1 LNEASRLRGAS
12 RPSVVV
18 GLSSGVDSSVTAWL
32 LKQQGYNVVGVTL
45 ALAEPGSSESSSPSL
60 MGKAKGVADHLGI
73 PHYAV
78 DNLAEFRTLVVD
90 YFVQEYAAGRTPN
103 PCSKCNSRVRF
114 GALVEVARRLG
125 ADYVATGH
133 YAQMTGDPKRLSRGV
148 DQQKDQSYVL
158 AEVDPGLLERCI
170 FPLGGLTKQQ
180 VRAIAVQ
187 NGLAALVSE
196 ESQEICFVPHDDY
209 RAFLR
214 DKLGERPGT
223 VVDEAGTIL
232 GHHLGTY
239 NYTIGQRKGLGFA
252 SGGRPLYVTRVDARR
267 ALVVAGPEPCAV
279 VEAISFSVSAV
290 QRTPPT
296 GRVLVQLRSM
306 GEPVEGRLSGPDR
319 VVLDQATNGVAP
331 GQTLVVYD
339 GDDVVLGA
347 TITCTEAGAS

>member
-1 LNEASRLRGAS
+1 VRGGS
-12 RPSVVV
+12 RPCVVV

-45 ALAEPGSSESSSPSL
+45 ALAEPGSSEISRSCCSPSL
-60 MGKAKGVADHLGI
+60 MAKAKGVADHLGI

-78 DNLAEFRTLVVD
+78 DSIAEFRDLVVD
-90 YFVQEYAAGRTPN
+90 YFVQEYAGGRTPN

-125 ADYVATGH
+125 AEYVATGH
-133 YAQMTGDPKRLSRGV
+133 YAQMTGDPRRLSRGV

-158 AEVDPGLLERCI
+158 AEVDSGLLERCI
-170 FPLGGLTKQQ
+170 FPLGGLTKQE
-180 VRAIAVQ
+180 VRAIARQ
-187 NGLAALVSE
+187 TGLARLVSE

-223 VVDEAGTIL
+223 VVDEAGAIL

-252 SGGRPLYVTRVDARR
+252 SGGRPLYVTRVDASR
-267 ALVVAGPEPCAV
+267 ALVVAAPGPFAA

-290 QRTPPT
+290 QRTSPT
-296 GRVLVQLRSM
+296 GRVLVQFRSV
-306 GEPVEGRLSGPDR
+306 GSPVTGQLSGPDR
-319 VVLDQATNGVAP
+319 VVLDQAASGVAP

-347 TITCTEAGAS
+347 TITSTEAEAS